1 MNINL
6 WTNLFNYSSYCFCPW
21 NGFYATGWTASKVQT
36 IWSKFF
42 KWQFYLPMSIMRPRE
57 LRFSSESFG
66 MFTHYCHHS
75 KESWPTSFAHLY
87 HFSLKKKSP
96 PQTCAVILTKGF
108 CSFPQCRGNSKE
120 DTCVTFTN
128 YSSKTKS
135 ELLQNVIQ
143 ALDLNS
149 KHGEERWT
157 EKTKYKKH
165 SNAEQRA

>member
-1 MNINL
+1 MFLSLKWLLCHWLNCL
-6 WTNLFNYSSYCFCPW
+6 
-21 NGFYATGWTASKVQT
+21 TASKVQT

-42 KWQFYLPMSIMRPRE
+42 KWQFYVPMSIMCPRE

-75 KESWPTSFAHLY
+75 KESWPLLLLLTCIILV
-87 HFSLKKKSP
+87 LKKKNNTP
-96 PQTCAVILTKGF
+96 PPTCAVILTKGF

-120 DTCVTFTN
+120 DSCVTFTN

-135 ELLQNVIQ
+135 KLLQNVIQ

-149 KHGEERWT
+149 KHGEERLT